1 MNEQRATSNEQRGLG
16 RTWGL
21 TAMTI
26 IASLHGFA
34 REGSAQQLTQQ
45 SPYSTHD
52 WTAPVSIGGE
62 PIDYREFW
70 ADVKTPGD
78 GFAYTV
84 GTIEVQIT
92 LPGSLFSQQPSFPPP
107 GLGFTLGANNVRQV
121 VMLQRTDTATQQ
133 NTLQRFYFGS
143 SPVPLNLRSANAR
156 GISVW
161 PADTPEATRV
171 VICGETYDQTIPL
184 SQDPV
189 AGFTSAVGNNATGFI
204 AVYDGALTL
213 LWTHHFFGTSAFGEC
228 AVTDVS
234 VRVIPV
240 AGGTRDVITYCGIST
255 FGNPAA
261 GNAWLTPVQPFAAPA
276 STCGGGARGWANG
289 NSNNAVG
296 QWDGF
301 VGRISRDSAAAGAT
315 VTEFH
320 SVVGGAQQDGLFG
333 LSELEDD
340 KFAVCGS
347 SASAGT
353 VSAGLACPGVCV
365 VAADTYC
372 LGTVFV
378 FDAAPVASSNPLLLE
393 ATDVLGQ
400 PGGMNTLAR
409 DVLAQP
415 RSNVPFF
422 GGPPLGGYTIADTLF
437 VVGSTDDSNLA
448 GFWFGQQ
455 TAFSG
460 PTDGF
465 IATYSHPSVIIGA
478 GSGIERLGVEFQG
491 LQGPSGY
498 TGVNAWNEYA
508 NHAVVTGYREQ
519 PDSPGVH
526 DIDVASYYMYTDS
539 YTPPATGQSLRL
551 LTRGQLVGSAEDRP
565 TAMGPQEVTQGGA
578 GPAFQTFGLENH
590 AGGGVA
596 QDASGRVQV
605 VGTTLSLDFNAL
617 GGGRPRSTTL
627 PTPGLATME
636 DAVRSVLDLL
646 PYGVRR
652 TDGTGNSLNVAGLV
666 FPPPGTD
673 GGTTP
678 PCGLMPFG
686 RQIGVAPPPL
696 AQTRLLIDFDGPPPA
711 AGTTVGVVVVR
722 TPAAAG
728 FTLAA
733 LQIGFPGVPG
743 LGLPLL
749 VGSSEIWAPI
759 PAALMGYAAVPNA
772 TFHEVIV
779 GLPPP
784 PAQFTIQVAF
794 LLGTGVEGGIPA
806 QGIPC
811 GGTEFVAVTPAL
823 YIDY

>member
-1 MNEQRATSNEQRGLG
+1 MKKAPATSYQPMTPCRGRALTVMLG
-16 RTWGL
+16 IAALFG
-21 TAMTI
+21 TAK
-26 IASLHGFA
+26 
-34 REGSAQQLTQQ
+34 EGSAQQLTQQ
-45 SPYSTHD
+45 TRYSTHD
-52 WTAPVSIGGE
+52 WTAPVGVSGE
-62 PIDYREFW
+62 TIDYREFW

-78 GFAYTV
+78 GFAYAV
-84 GTIEVQIT
+84 GTIEVREAQ
-92 LPGSLFSQQPSFPPP
+92 LGSPFSQQPSGPPP
-107 GLGFTLGANNVRQV
+107 GLAFSLGANNVRQV
-121 VMLQRTDTATQQ
+121 VMLQRANTATQL
-133 NTLQRFYFGS
+133 NLPQRFFFGS
-143 SPVPLNLRSANAR
+143 SPGGQSLRSTNAR

-189 AGFTSAVGNNATGFI
+189 VGFTSAVGNNATGFI
-204 AVYDGALTL
+204 AVYDGDLTL
-213 LWTHHFFGTSAFGEC
+213 LWTHHFFGTSAAGEC
-228 AVTDVS
+228 AVTDIS
-234 VRVIPV
+234 VRVVPV
-240 AGGTRDVITYCGIST
+240 EGGTRDVITYCGIST

-261 GNAWLTPVQPFAAPA
+261 GNAWLTPVQPFAASA

-301 VGRISRDSAAAGAT
+301 VGRISRDSTTAGAT
-315 VTEFH
+315 ATEFH
-320 SVVGGAQQDGLFG
+320 SVVGGTQQDGLFG
-333 LSELEDD
+333 LSELEDNQ
-340 KFAVCGS
+340 FAVVGS

-378 FDAAPVASSNPLLLE
+378 FDAAPVASSNPLLLK
-393 ATDVLGQ
+393 ATDTLGQ
-400 PGGMNTLAR
+400 PGDMNTVAR

-415 RSNVPFF
+415 SSNVPFF
-422 GGPPLGGYTIADTLF
+422 GGPPLGYTIADTLF

-448 GFWFGQQ
+448 GIWFGRQ
-455 TAFSG
+455 TVFSG

-465 IATYSHPSVIIGA
+465 IATYSHPSVVVGA
-478 GSGIERLGVEFQG
+478 GFGIERLGVEFQG

-508 NHAVVTGYREQ
+508 NHAVVTGFREQ
-519 PDSPGVH
+519 PGSPGVH

-539 YTPPATGQSLRL
+539 YTPPVTGQSLRL

-627 PTPGLATME
+627 PIPGLATRE

-652 TDGTGNSLNVAGLV
+652 TDGTGNSINLAGLV

-686 RQIGVAPPPL
+686 RQVGVTPPAL

-711 AGTTVGVVVVR
+711 AGTNVGVVVVR
-722 TPAAAG
+722 TPASGG

-733 LQIGFPGVPG
+733 LHIGFPGIPG
-743 LGLPLL
+743 LGLPL
-749 VGSSEIWAPI
+749 VVNSSEIWVPI
-759 PAALMGYAAVPNA
+759 PAALLGYAGVPNA
-772 TFHEVIV
+772 TFHDLIA

-794 LLGTGVEGGIPA
+794 LLGAPVIGGIPA

-811 GGTEFVAVTPAL
+811 GGTETYAVTPAL

>member
-1 MNEQRATSNEQRGLG
+1 MNQLLATGCQLPCRGRALAVPAI
-16 RTWGL
+16 L
-21 TAMTI
+21 F
-26 IASLHGFA
+26 IASLQGVA
-34 REGSAQQLTQQ
+34 RECTAQQLTAQTR
-45 SPYSTHD
+45 YSTHD
-52 WTAPVSIGGE
+52 WTAPVGFSGE
-62 PIDYREFW
+62 SIDYREFW

-78 GFAYTV
+78 GYAYAV
-84 GTIEVQIT
+84 GTIEVQDT
-92 LPGSLFSQQPSFPPP
+92 RPGSTFSQQPSDPPP
-107 GLGFTLGANNVRQV
+107 GLGFTLGVNNVRQV
-121 VMLQRTDTATQQ
+121 VMLQRTSTANQV
-133 NTLQRFYFGS
+133 NAPQRFFFGS
-143 SPVPLNLRSANAR
+143 SPVALNLRSTNAR

-171 VICGETYDQTIPL
+171 VICGETYDQTLPL
-184 SQDPV
+184 SQDPLV
-189 AGFTSAVGNNATGFI
+189 GFTSAAGNNATGFI

-213 LWTHHFFGTSAFGEC
+213 LWTHHFFGASALGEC

-234 VRVIPV
+234 VRVVPV
-240 AGGTRDVITYCGIST
+240 SGGTRDVITYCGIST

-276 STCGGGARGWANG
+276 STCGVGARAWANG
-289 NSNNAVG
+289 SSNNAVG

-301 VGRISRDSAAAGAT
+301 VGRISRDSAAVGAT

-333 LSELEDD
+333 LSELEGD
-340 KFAVCGS
+340 KFVVVGS

-353 VSAGLACPGVCV
+353 ISAGLACPGVCV

-378 FDAAPVASSNPLLLE
+378 FDAAPVASSGPLLLE
-393 ATDVLGQ
+393 AIDVLGQ
-400 PGGMNTLAR
+400 PGEMSTVAR

-415 RSNVPFF
+415 GSNVPLLD
-422 GGPPLGGYTIADTLF
+422 PLTGVTIPDTLL
-437 VVGSTDDSNLA
+437 VVGSTGDASIA
-448 GFWFGQQ
+448 GPWLTQQ

-465 IATYSHPSVIIGA
+465 IAIYSHPAVISGA
-478 GSGIERLGVEFQG
+478 GFGIERLGVEFQG
-491 LQGPSGY
+491 LAGPSGY
-498 TGVNAWNEYA
+498 TGVTAWNEYA
-508 NHAVVTGYREQ
+508 NHAVVTGFREQ
-519 PDSPGVH
+519 SGSPGVH
-526 DIDVASYYMYTDS
+526 DIDVASYYLYTNS
-539 YTPPATGQSLRL
+539 YTPPATGESLRL
-551 LTRGQLVGSAEDRP
+551 LTRGQLVGTAEDRP

-605 VGTTLSLDFNAL
+605 VGTTLSLDFNVL
-617 GGGRPRSTTL
+617 GGGRARSTTL
-627 PTPGLATME
+627 TPAGLATRE

-652 TDGTGNSLNVAGLV
+652 TDGTGNSLNLAGLV

-686 RQIGVAPPPL
+686 RQIGVAPPAL

-711 AGTTVGVVVVR
+711 AGTNVGVVVVR
-722 TPAAAG
+722 TPASGG

-733 LQIGFPGVPG
+733 LQIGFPGIPG
-743 LGLPLL
+743 LGLPL
-749 VGSSEIWAPI
+749 VVNSSEIWVPI
-759 PAALMGYAAVPNA
+759 PAALLGYSGVPNA
-772 TFHEVIV
+772 TFHDLIA

-794 LLGTGVEGGIPA
+794 LLGAPVTGGIPA

-811 GGTEFVAVTPAL
+811 GGTETYAVTPAL